1 MSTQTAK
8 APPKGALTD
17 SHIPLGTIAV
27 GTHSTKPRSG
37 NPAVRSAYRVAKAA
51 RRAAA
56 RKEPDALKLAK
67 FRQDTQT
74 AIVADARRQGYRPT
88 KRQVKSLK
96 GLLEGIDRGGR
107 TCSSHIKIATRVPTS
122 HASSKT
128 GHVHR
133 KKIGE
138 DLAWWTKTAGGLTRR
153 WKPVMLASGQATGKY
168 VYRVA
173 RRVMSALKAAGRLVR
188 RPRRDFDSHLLQR
201 PYRCGGRGRGA
212 GNPRPE
218 PSFADLLR
226 KYHGDEYADAYLAAR
241 KCPETSRGW
250 RSFATSR
257 LGLVRAWRRLVVALR
272 SCVGFSPEQPSW

>member
-1 MSTQTAK
+1 M
-8 APPKGALTD
+8 
-17 SHIPLGTIAV
+17 
-27 GTHSTKPRSG
+27 
-37 NPAVRSAYRVAKAA
+37 RSAYRVAKAA

-56 RKEPDALKLAK
+56 RKDPDARKLVK

-88 KRQVKSLK
+88 KRQVKSLR

-107 TCSSHIKIATRVPTS
+107 TCSSHIEIATRVPTT

-138 DLAWWTKTAGGLTRR
+138 DLAWWTKAAGGLTRR

-201 PYRCGGRGRGA
+201 PYRCGGRVVSRLRVA
-212 GNPRPE
+212 GIQRPQ

-226 KYHGDEYADAYLAAR
+226 KYHGGAYADAYLAAR
-241 KCPETSRGW
+241 KCPVTSRGW

-257 LGLVRAWRRLVVALR
+257 LGLVRAWRRLVVALG
-272 SCVGFSPEQPSW
+272 CSPEQPPW